1 LKDQEVVISA
11 LGSTVMKRFTLLF
24 HLARIFL
31 ALNVSLL
38 VIALCQS
45 PPKTTLVT
53 AVFTAPAFLWATPF
67 DLRHIGAVLKG
78 FIWAKYDQKV
88 EHDSPISNEP
98 FVIKRVPGM
107 KAIFDGIIRGYVL
120 LHPDVLWLFDLK
132 TVVVHSSS
140 FTQHCSYHGNRL
152 MTPSHGQLLRLSFGR
167 RSIAPVIV

>member
-1 LKDQEVVISA
+1 
-11 LGSTVMKRFTLLF
+11 MKRFTLLF

-67 DLRHIGAVLKG
+67 DLRHISAVLKR

-120 LHPDVLWLFDLK
+120 LHPDVL
-132 TVVVHSSS
+132 
-140 FTQHCSYHGNRL
+140 
-152 MTPSHGQLLRLSFGR
+152 
-167 RSIAPVIV
+167 